1 MRFLH
6 SLGPTRIAKTH
17 QLSLNTDKRPPFEGP
32 TVLDFYITIKNESNH
47 GGNKHKDRPSH
58 EKEASPNFNRRTMS
72 LMLNS
77 SSSLSLS
84 CRLCTCDVYDVCME
98 LGEQRKRKRK
108 DGFSKLIRTT
118 RVHGDPERVD
128 RSSRGSTIST
138 VIYGEKVYRSRVSPS
153 PDDLCAAAN
162 CRLSFVRAAN
172 TGPD

>member
-17 QLSLNTDKRPPFEGP
+17 QLSLNTYKRPPFEGP

-58 EKEASPNFNRRTMS
+58 EKETSPNFNRRTMS

-98 LGEQRKRKRK
+98 LGEKKEK
-108 DGFSKLIRTT
+108 KG
-118 RVHGDPERVD
+118 RVFEIDSYDSGPR
-128 RSSRGSTIST
+128 RPRASGSFISRL
-138 VIYGEKVYRSRVSPS
+138 YY
-153 PDDLCAAAN
+153 
-162 CRLSFVRAAN
+162 
-172 TGPD
+172 